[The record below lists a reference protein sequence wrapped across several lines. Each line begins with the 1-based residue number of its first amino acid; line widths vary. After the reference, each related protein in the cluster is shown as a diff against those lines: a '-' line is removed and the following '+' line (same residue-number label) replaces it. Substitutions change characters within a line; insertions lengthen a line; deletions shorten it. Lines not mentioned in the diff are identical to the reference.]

1 MNNYFDLKQISYMRG
16 TNMNI
21 AFFLT
26 PKSEIVYETIDAT
39 MRQAL
44 EKMEHHRYTA
54 IPLIDKRGKYV
65 GAITEGDLLWKI
77 KNTSDLTIEGTEN
90 IPIKHVHRHT
100 QSNTVS
106 ISANMEDLI
115 LLAKNQ
121 NFVPV
126 VDDQG
131 IFIGIIK
138 RSDIINYCADLLFKD
153 KQKLDCTD

>member
-1 MNNYFDLKQISYMRG
+1 
-16 TNMNI
+16 MNI

-26 PKSEIVYETIDAT
+26 PKSEIVYETINAT

-54 IPLIDKRGKYV
+54 IPLIDKKGKYV

-77 KNTSDLTIEGTEN
+77 KNTDDLTIDGTSK
-90 IPIKHVHRHT
+90 IPIEDVQRHT
-100 QSNTVS
+100 QSQTVS
-106 ISANMEDLI
+106 ISANMEDLV
-115 LLAKNQ
+115 LLARNQ

-138 RSDIINYCADLLFKD
+138 RSDIINYCADLLL
-153 KQKLDCTD
+153 KQKEESLD

>member
-1 MNNYFDLKQISYMRG
+1 
-16 TNMNI
+16 MNI

-26 PKSEIVYETIDAT
+26 PKSEIVYETIDST

-54 IPLIDKRGKYV
+54 IPLIDRKGKYV
-65 GAITEGDLLWKI
+65 GAITEGDLLWKL
-77 KNTSDLTIEGTEN
+77 KNTSGLTIEGTNN
-90 IPIKHVHRHT
+90 ISIKDVHRHT

-126 VDDQG
+126 IDDQG
-131 IFIGIIK
+131 I
-138 RSDIINYCADLLFKD
+138 L
-153 KQKLDCTD
+153 

>member
-1 MNNYFDLKQISYMRG
+1 MKRG
-16 TNMNI
+16 LNMNI

-26 PKSEIVYETIDAT
+26 PKSEIVYETINAT

-54 IPLIDKRGKYV
+54 IPLIDKKGKYV

-77 KNTSDLTIEGTEN
+77 KNTDDLTIDGTSK
-90 IPIKHVHRHT
+90 IPIEDVQRHT
-100 QSNTVS
+100 QSQTVS
-106 ISANMEDLI
+106 ISANMEDLV
-115 LLAKNQ
+115 LLARNQ

-138 RSDIINYCADLLFKD
+138 RSDIINYCADLLL
-153 KQKLDCTD
+153 KQKEESLD

>member
-1 MNNYFDLKQISYMRG
+1 
-16 TNMNI
+16 MNI

-26 PKSEIVYETIDAT
+26 PKSEIVYETIDST

-54 IPLIDKRGKYV
+54 IPLIDKKGKYV
-65 GAITEGDLLWKI
+65 GAITEGDLLWKL
-77 KNTSDLTIEGTEN
+77 KNTSGLTIEGTNN
-90 IPIKHVHRHT
+90 ISIKDVHRHT

-126 VDDQG
+126 IDDQG

-153 KQKLDCTD
+153 KVNQRN

>member
-1 MNNYFDLKQISYMRG
+1 
-16 TNMNI
+16 MNI

-26 PKSEIVYETIDAT
+26 PKSEIVYETIDST

-54 IPLIDKRGKYV
+54 IPLIDRKGKYV
-65 GAITEGDLLWKI
+65 GAITEGDLFWKL
-77 KNTSDLTIEGTEN
+77 KNTSGLTIEGTNN
-90 IPIKHVHRHT
+90 ISIKDVHRHT

-126 VDDQG
+126 IDDQG

-153 KQKLDCTD
+153 KVNQRN